1 MNSPFCPPT
10 RQYEPDDITQNSVYP
25 SLVPQ
30 AQGKGML
37 REETRSGISSS
48 CS

>member
-10 RQYEPDDITQNSVYP
+10 RQYKLDDITQTSVYP
-25 SLVPQ
+25 SLVPK
-30 AQGKGML
+30 GKGML
-37 REETRSGISSS
+37 REETRTGISPS